1 VDDGLTLGSR
11 VRCHAAGLERRVR
24 STRWS
29 DRCLGFVV
37 TRRSVTLRLGRH
49 AVDHLVALGHGE
61 IAYVDGGDN
70 LGADLR
76 RDGYRTAVADHGL
89 HDQIRVALG
98 GYTEGQSASA
108 RGDGLSDD
116 FRSWMAT

>member
-1 VDDGLTLGSR
+1 MVSPSVVEFAATVQASNDECDQLNGLT
-11 VRCHAAGLERRVR
+11 AALV
-24 STRWS
+24 S
-29 DRCLGFVV
+29 VV
-37 TRRSVTLRLGRH
+37 SRRSVTLRLGRH